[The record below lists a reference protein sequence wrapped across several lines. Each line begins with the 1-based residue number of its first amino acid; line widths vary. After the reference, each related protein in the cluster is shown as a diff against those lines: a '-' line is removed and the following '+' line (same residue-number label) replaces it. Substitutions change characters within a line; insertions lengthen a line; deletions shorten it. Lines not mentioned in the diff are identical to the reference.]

1 LKQPGIPSKLRQPAT
16 IHPKV
21 SVMTRIEVPNSYSRR
36 NSPSRIK
43 RVLLLL
49 VVVVIGGTA
58 LWTWLSLSWAYS
70 DGERAGVLQKFA
82 RKGWLCKTFEGE
94 IALYYGGGQY
104 LGPGTSPQMWDFSV
118 RDPAVA
124 VALDKAVGHRVQLH
138 YTEHPGIPSSCF
150 SETRFFVDRVTDEQ
164 AAPAAEA
171 AAPTT
176 LPDVK
181 PGSTVTPTPTAR

>member
-171 AAPTT
+171 AASTT

-181 PGSTVTPTPTAR
+181 PGSTVTPAPTAR